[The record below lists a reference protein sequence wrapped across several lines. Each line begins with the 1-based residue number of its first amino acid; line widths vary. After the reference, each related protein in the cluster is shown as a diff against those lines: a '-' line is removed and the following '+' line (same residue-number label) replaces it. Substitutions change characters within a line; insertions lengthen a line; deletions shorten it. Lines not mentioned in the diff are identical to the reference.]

1 MLAETHIRHHDHAIE
16 SLITKRERTKK
27 RKEKVLQELCQDAT
41 DKEKRA
47 ALSNKK
53 QLLPLQLWLKTPR
66 LLLSEE
72 KVVAAVAA
80 PVKAASPSTKGRLRQ
95 VVESEK
101 VEKVVS
107 YLSSYAPTLLSIY
120 GNVKDRLPETLK
132 SNVEQIEKDYVV
144 PASSFTVVK
153 CDQMIDPSGR
163 DFKLDGIAYCE
174 NRGGNQGGCLDYG
187 GTDKTKGDKCSYR
200 NFKRRYGHY

>member
-1 MLAETHIRHHDHAIE
+1 MPRRHGQRKKGSSKQQKAVAATPTMVEDTKVAAI
-16 SLITKRERTKK
+16 
-27 RKEKVLQELCQDAT
+27 
-41 DKEKRA
+41 
-47 ALSNKK
+47 
-53 QLLPLQLWLKTPR
+53 
-66 LLLSEE
+66 EE

-80 PVKAASPSTKGRLRQ
+80 PVKLRALQ
-95 VVESEK
+95 RRAVFARVVESEK

-132 SNVEQIEKDYVV
+132 SNVEQIEQDYVV
-144 PASSFTVVK
+144 PAKQFHSGEVRPN
-153 CDQMIDPSGR
+153 DRPSGR

-187 GTDKTKGDKCSYR
+187 GKDKTKGDKCSYR
-200 NFKRRYGHY
+200 NFKRRYGHHREDR